1 MFIFYSVH
9 YPQPDK
15 EELFAENM
23 RQFDELMKQQIGI
36 VFVSPYPFKDPERGA
51 LVGISIWESQ
61 EAFQAAIP
69 NLKETK
75 DYSFL
80 EWEAKTSELYLLNS
94 TDCNSPVFVKW

>member
-1 MFIFYSVH
+1 MFIFYSLH
-9 YPQPDK
+9 YPHPEK
-15 EELFAENM
+15 EEQFAENM
-23 RQFDELMKQQIGI
+23 RQFDELMKKQPGI
-36 VFVSPYPFKDPERGA
+36 VFVSPYPFKDPEKGA

-69 NLKETK
+69 ALKGPK

-80 EWEAKTSELYLLNS
+80 EWEVKPSELYLLNS